1 MMKIF
6 GIDGVRGKVGVKFIF
21 MFVMCLG
28 IAVGLYFK
36 KYFKINKIL
45 IGKDIRKSGYMVEN
59 VLVSVL
65 IFIGYNVI

>member
-28 IAVGLYFK
+28 IVVGLYFK
-36 KYFKINKIL
+36 KYF
-45 IGKDIRKSGYMVEN
+45 
-59 VLVSVL
+59 
-65 IFIGYNVI
+65 